1 MLLVCSLV
9 AILFQAEGYMGY
21 WQATRLQIY
30 TNTPHDLHPSK
41 LPLLLYSILITTFPF
56 LFISFSDCLSITTFF
71 LLPIRNILPIY
82 QSTISFYYQ
91 FNNQS
96 HLLHFPDYFYL
107 RISSLLHFIKPLG
120 MFHHFWLDFHPRA
133 FQPSYNQSSIF
144 STNELL

>member
-1 MLLVCSLV
+1 MPLYQ
-9 AILFQAEGYMGY
+9 IEYYIEGYIGY
-21 WQATRLQIY
+21 CLLARPQIY

-41 LPLLLYSILITTFPF
+41 LPSPSYCILITTFPF
-56 LFISFSDCLSITTFF
+56 FFISFSDYLSIATFR

-133 FQPSYNQSSIF
+133 FQPPYNQSSIF